1 MRHSTWWGLSLVG
14 LIALGGGCSAPL
26 TRFEAALEE
35 AGVARFGAAPAAVG
49 ASSVEVRATLDPG
62 ARAGRGAVVGDRH
75 VLTVE
80 HVLQGQERVF
90 VATTGDGGW
99 VAARVV
105 RRERGDPE
113 ALVLLELDVDEGAY
127 GLLLGFDGFEAESV
141 LSTGGGSPA
150 TILTGRGRLPWA
162 PGVLAP
168 GDSGSPVL
176 DATGA
181 LVGIVSGRRGAA
193 GVYVAV
199 GPVSPTRPVLL
210 AAAR

>member
-1 MRHSTWWGLSLVG
+1 MKHSTWWGLSLVG

-26 TRFEAALEE
+26 SRFEAALEE
-35 AGVARFGAAPAAVG
+35 AGVARFGSAGAAD

-62 ARAGRGAVVGDRH
+62 GLAGRAAVVGDRH

-80 HVLQGQERVF
+80 HVLQGQDRVF
-90 VATTGDGGW
+90 VATAGDGGW

-113 ALVLLELDVDEGAY
+113 ALVLLELEVDEGAY
-127 GLLLGFDGFEAESV
+127 GLLLGFDGFEAESALTPGV
-141 LSTGGGSPA
+141 GAPA

-181 LVGIVSGRRGAA
+181 LVGIVSGRRGSQ

-199 GPVSPTRPVLL
+199 GPVAPTRPVLL